1 MPLITIFTAPK
12 PFLDPHISTIQK
24 NAILSWVALGP
35 QVEVFL
41 VGNETGMAEAAREL
55 GVRQLPEVRCNPQGT
70 PLVSSIFALA
80 RDHSS
85 SPLLAYVNADV
96 LLLPDFVES
105 ARYLLALEG
114 GAPAPGED
122 AQPEKTRPFLVVGQ
136 RWDLDVKELLDFS
149 PGWAENLRA
158 RVQSN
163 GRLHLPAG
171 SDYFIFPRD
180 CFTDVPDFAIG
191 RAGWD
196 NWMIYR
202 ARCLGWPAVD
212 ATTAIMVIHQ
222 SHDYSH
228 LPGGQPH
235 YNLPETDLNVSLGG
249 GRRTIFKVLD
259 ASHRLQDGQVRKI
272 PLSWARFWREVEIFP
287 LVKLHS
293 MWLGWIFYGLF
304 HPIRIFGEARGW
316 LAYKLKRAR

>member
-1 MPLITIFTAPK
+1 M
-12 PFLDPHISTIQK
+12 
-24 NAILSWVALGP
+24 
-35 QVEVFL
+35 
-41 VGNETGMAEAAREL
+41 GNEAGMAEAAVEL

-80 RDHSS
+80 REHSS
-85 SPLLAYVNADV
+85 SPLLAYVNADI

-105 ARYLLALEG
+105 MRLLLDTQASEMAFG
-114 GAPAPGED
+114 NN
-122 AQPEKTRPFLVVGQ
+122 EKQSQARPFLVVGQ
-136 RWDLDVKELLDFS
+136 RWDLAVTGPLDFS
-149 PGWAENLRA
+149 PGWAERLRA
-158 RVQSN
+158 LVRTAGS
-163 GRLHLPAG
+163 LHLPAG

-212 ATTAIMVIHQ
+212 ASTAITVIHQ

-235 YNLPETDLNVSLGG
+235 YKLPETDLNVSLGG
-249 GRRTIFKVLD
+249 GRRTIFKIRD
-259 ASHRLQDGQVRKI
+259 ASHSLQGGQVRKI
-272 PLSWARFWREVEIFP
+272 PMTWARFWREVEIFP

-293 MWLGWIFYGLF
+293 MWLGWAFYAVF
-304 HPIRIFGEARGW
+304 HPIVAFGEARGW
-316 LAYKLKRAR
+316 LAYKLQRVR